1 MDTVRLSTL
10 DQRVGDGRQYAVR
23 ILRAVV
29 LPVVVA
35 PVAILAVDA
44 LVDVLKLFVPALK
57 VWAAVKV
64 CAGPSAA
71 SVALAFGTV

>member
-1 MDTVRLSTL
+1 MPILTTL
-10 DQRVGDGRQYAVR
+10 
-23 ILRAVV
+23 V

-35 PVAILAVDA
+35 PLAILAVDA
-44 LVDVLKLFVPALK
+44 LVDVPKLFVPPLK

-71 SVALAFGTV
+71 SVALPFGTVQTRVVPVVTEARSN